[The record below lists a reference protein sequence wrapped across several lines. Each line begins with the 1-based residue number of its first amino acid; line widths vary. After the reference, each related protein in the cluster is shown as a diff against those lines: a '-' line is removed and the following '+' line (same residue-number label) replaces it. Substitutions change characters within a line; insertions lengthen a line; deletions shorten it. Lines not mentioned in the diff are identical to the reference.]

1 MSATITPR
9 MKPGALSGDPMKL
22 SESPFLSTEVLTARV
37 SDGLGPGSV
46 WTAGGSVLLSSEADA
61 WILTQGQSLAY
72 LELTSG
78 SSDLDQRAINPETR
92 WVLQDARK
100 GHVRLRYFT
109 PQKTLA
115 LPRLDI
121 LIDTR
126 AVDQM
131 RQSGHID
138 TDDVAVAA
146 AWLTEEFVCSD
157 PLDGA
162 SMVFLAIY
170 GSDRK
175 GQVQLVGRRLALDLR
190 EDDQGTLWFE
200 RLARRPRSVEQP
212 FTLLLAGVHV
222 ANAAADVKPE
232 GVGQADKLRAA
243 ATTPGGYLDLWR
255 LYGQREWDRTL
266 RRGAQ
271 IQALQYSGVL
281 PVSAEGGGWILQGDP
296 APLQAFMKRWQEETD
311 GSELAE
317 VGETPPDWSA
327 ERDLEAPA
335 SRKRAPIK
343 GTISLG
349 KDGLIL
355 DTYDR
360 EPPCPGYV
368 YLSLAGHRTQH
379 LRRIRARQ
387 SIEGGYGVPGLS
399 ALLLDIPLPRVRAS
413 TLQPLTRHVRETF
426 HQGRPT
432 DRQIEALDVA
442 LNTPD
447 VALII
452 GPPGT
457 GKTQVI
463 AALEQRLSEL
473 NEGQVIAREVLIS
486 SFQHDAV
493 ENALG
498 RTRVYGLPA
507 IKVGGRRDHAGEDP
521 LAAWMHEQE
530 AKVSEVLAEL
540 KQAHPRYQA
549 FADLQTLTRNL
560 LMLGSPPE
568 RRIADLDAL
577 NGLLD
582 EMERHGQV
590 RVGYAWRQRWTSM
603 RTKGVGLRHH
613 ATVPA
618 DRRLELR
625 RTVRA
630 LRTEPVSYMDDGS
643 ERASMLLNKVSS
655 YPGWLQPEE
664 QATLEEAELAH
675 EPDETLLR
683 ALESL
688 QMRLLDRL
696 MDERRSLAQRNRLP
710 DELRDLLSEL
720 QAQLAS
726 AVVHSEWGSIAAIE
740 RYQEAFEVQPRR
752 VRHAVETYSSVV
764 GATCQQA
771 VSRQMALLK
780 DGSEDAIA
788 GLRFGSV
795 VVDEAARANP
805 LDLFIPMA
813 LARRRVVLVGDPRQL
828 PHLLDAEIEEEIR
841 TERGDQV
848 ASATYQ
854 QSLFERLWRQFERRK
869 AIDGISRVVMLDQQF
884 RMHPRL
890 GDFVSKHFY
899 EKAGLGR
906 VHSGRPESDFTLSV
920 PDFGRAVAAW
930 VDVPASEGLEGRP
943 SSGSTT
949 RVRDAEAKRISSLL
963 KRLLQQLPEDASIG
977 VITFYAGQ
985 RDAICKALGSGQ
997 QPVTEWVDGAWRA
1010 REPFAQLP
1018 GGGERLRVGTVDAFQ
1033 GKEFDVVLLSAVRSN
1048 ARQVE
1053 ILSPGAEAAERERFE
1068 SQASSRY
1075 GHLRTPNRLNV
1086 AMSRQ
1091 RRMLI
1096 AVGDRAMFEGPI
1108 AEACVPE
1115 MRAFLT
1121 FCDEEARRG

>member
-1 MSATITPR
+1 
-9 MKPGALSGDPMKL
+9 MKL
-22 SESPFLSTEVLTARV
+22 SESPFLSTEVLGARV
-37 SDGLGPGSV
+37 SDVSPSGAV
-46 WTAGGSVLLSSEADA
+46 WETDTSVLLTLEADS
-61 WILTQGQSLAY
+61 WILTQGRSLAY

-78 SSDLDQRAINPETR
+78 SRDLDQRATNPETR

-100 GHVRLRYFT
+100 GQVRLRYFT
-109 PQKTLA
+109 PQKTLT

-131 RQSGHID
+131 RQSGHAD
-138 TDDVAVAA
+138 TDEIAVAA
-146 AWLTEEFVCSD
+146 AWLSEEFVCID

-175 GQVQLVGRRLALDLR
+175 GQVQLVGRRFALDLR
-190 EDDQGTLWFE
+190 EDQQGALWFE

-212 FTLLLAGVHV
+212 FTLLLASIHISD
-222 ANAAADVKPE
+222 AAAEVKPE
-232 GVGQADKLRAA
+232 GAGQADRLRAA

-266 RRGAQ
+266 RRGAK
-271 IQALQYSGVL
+271 IQALPYTGVL
-281 PVSAEGGGWILQGDP
+281 PVSAQGGGWVLQSDP
-296 APLQAFMKRWQEETD
+296 ALLQTFWTRWQEETD

-317 VGETPPDWSA
+317 VGDTPPDWSA
-327 ERDLEAPA
+327 ERDLEAPG

-343 GTISLG
+343 GGIFLG
-349 KDGLIL
+349 KGGLVL
-355 DTYDR
+355 DTDDR
-360 EPPCPGYV
+360 EPPSPGYV

-399 ALLLDIPLPRVRAS
+399 ALLLDMPLPRVRAS
-413 TLQPLTRHVRETF
+413 TQQPLTREVRETF

-432 DRQIEALDVA
+432 ERQIEALDVA

-463 AALEQRLSEL
+463 AALERRLSEL
-473 NEGQVIAREVLIS
+473 NEGRVVAQEVLIS

-507 IKVGGRRDHAGEDP
+507 IKVGGRRDHVGEDP
-521 LAAWMHEQE
+521 LAAWMLEQE
-530 AKVSEVLAEL
+530 ASVSVVLTNL
-540 KQAHPRYQA
+540 RQAHPQYQA
-549 FADLQTLTRNL
+549 FSELQTFTRNL

-568 RRIADLDAL
+568 RRTADLDAL
-577 NGLLD
+577 IGRL
-582 EMERHGQV
+582 EEVERHGKV
-590 RVGYAWRQRWTSM
+590 RVSYAWRQRWS
-603 RTKGVGLRHH
+603 GLRTQEIGQRIS

-618 DRRLELR
+618 ERRVELR
-625 RTVRA
+625 RMVRA
-630 LRTEPVSYMDDGS
+630 LRTEPLSFMDDGP
-643 ERASMLLNKVSS
+643 ERASSLLNKVSS
-655 YPGWLQPEE
+655 YPGWLLPDE
-664 QATLEEAELAH
+664 QTTLEEAELAY
-675 EPDETLLR
+675 EPDEIMLK

-710 DELRDLLSEL
+710 DELRDLLKEL
-720 QAQLAS
+720 QSQLAS

-740 RYQEAFEVQPRR
+740 RYHESLEIQTRR
-752 VRHAVETYSSVV
+752 VRHAVENYSSVV

-780 DGSEDAIA
+780 DGSEDAIS

-828 PHLLDAEIEEEIR
+828 PHLLDAEIEDQIR
-841 TERGDQV
+841 SERGDQV

-854 QSLFERLWRQFERRK
+854 QSLFERLWRQFDRRK
-869 AIDGISRVVMLDQQF
+869 ASDGINRVVMLDQQF

-906 VHSGRPESDFTLSV
+906 VRSGKPESEFTLSV
-920 PDFGRAVAAW
+920 PDYGGAVAAW
-930 VDVPASEGLEGRP
+930 VDVPASEGPEGRP
-943 SSGSTT
+943 LHGSTT
-949 RVRDAEAKRISSLL
+949 RVRDSEARRISSLVR
-963 KRLLQQLPEDASIG
+963 RLIEQLPVDASIG
-977 VITFYAGQ
+977 VITFYSGQ
-985 RDAICKALGSGQ
+985 RDAICKALSGGK
-997 QPVTEWVDGAWRA
+997 QPLMEWVDGAWRA
-1010 REPFAQLP
+1010 HEPFAQLP
-1018 GGGERLRVGTVDAFQ
+1018 DGRERLRVGTVDAFQ

-1048 ARQVE
+1048 TRQVE
-1053 ILSPGAEAAERERFE
+1053 VPASGADAAEQERFE
-1068 SQASSRY
+1068 SQASGRY
-1075 GHLRTPNRLNV
+1075 GHLRTSNRLNV

-1091 RRMLI
+1091 RRLII

-1115 MRAFLT
+1115 MHAFLA
-1121 FCDEEARRG
+1121 FCDEEVNRG

>member
-1 MSATITPR
+1 MN
-9 MKPGALSGDPMKL
+9 L
-22 SESPFLSTEVLTARV
+22 SESPFLSSEILAARV
-37 SDGLGPGSV
+37 GEGSASAAA
-46 WTAGGSVLLSSEADA
+46 WTAGASAVLSSEADT
-61 WILTQGQSLAY
+61 WLLSQGQNLAY

-78 SSDLDQRAINPETR
+78 SRDLDQRAINPETR

-100 GHVRLRYFT
+100 GQVRLRYFT

-121 LIDTR
+121 CIDTR

-138 TDDVAVAA
+138 TDAINVAA
-146 AWLTEEFVCSD
+146 AWLSEEFVCND

-170 GSDRK
+170 GSDRQ
-175 GQVQLVGRRLALDLR
+175 GQVQLVGRRFALDLR
-190 EDDQGTLWFE
+190 EDDKGALWFE

-212 FTLLLAGVHV
+212 FTLLLTEVRIAD
-222 ANAAADVKPE
+222 AAADLKPE
-232 GVGQADKLRAA
+232 GVGQVDKLRAA

-266 RRGAQ
+266 RRAAK
-271 IQALQYSGVL
+271 IQALPYTGVL

-296 APLQAFMKRWQEETD
+296 TLLQAFWKRWQEQTND
-311 GSELAE
+311 SELAE
-317 VGETPPDWSA
+317 VGDTPLDWSA
-327 ERDLEAPA
+327 ERDLETPGT
-335 SRKRAPIK
+335 RKRVPIK
-343 GTISLG
+343 GRISLG
-349 KDGLIL
+349 KGGLVL
-355 DTYDR
+355 DTDDR

-379 LRRIRARQ
+379 LRRIHARQ

-399 ALLLDIPLPRVRAS
+399 ALLLDIPLPRVRMS

-426 HQGRPT
+426 QQGRPT
-432 DRQIEALDVA
+432 ERQIQALDVA

-463 AALEQRLSEL
+463 AALERRLSEL
-473 NEGQVIAREVLIS
+473 NEGKVIAQEVLIS

-507 IKVGGRRDHAGEDP
+507 IKVGGRRDHTGEDP
-521 LAAWMHEQE
+521 LAAWTHEH
-530 AKVSEVLAEL
+530 EVNVNAVLTDLRE
-540 KQAHPRYQA
+540 AHPHYEA
-549 FADLQTLTRNL
+549 FSDLQTLTRNL

-568 RRIADLDAL
+568 RRATDLDAL
-577 NGLLD
+577 IRRLD
-582 EMERHGQV
+582 EVERHGKV
-590 RVGYAWRQRWTSM
+590 RVSFAWRQRWSGL
-603 RTKGVGLRHH
+603 RAHGVGLCGS
-613 ATVPA
+613 ATIPA
-618 DRRLELR
+618 ERRVELR

-630 LRTEPVSYMDDGS
+630 LRTDPVSFMDDGP
-643 ERASMLLNKVSS
+643 ECASSLLNRVSG
-655 YPGWLQPEE
+655 YLGWLMPEE
-664 QATLEEAELAH
+664 QATLEEAELTY
-675 EPDETLLR
+675 EPNEMLLQ

-688 QMRLLDRL
+688 QTRLLDRL
-696 MDERRSLAQRNRLP
+696 TDERRSLAQRNRLP
-710 DELRDLLSEL
+710 DELRDLLKEL
-720 QAQLAS
+720 QAHLGS

-740 RYQEAFEVQPRR
+740 RYQEALEVQPRR
-752 VRHAVETYSSVV
+752 VRQAVEAYSSVV

-780 DGSEDAIA
+780 NGSEDTIS

-841 TERGDQV
+841 AERGDQV

-869 AIDGISRVVMLDQQF
+869 FTDGISRVVMLDQQF

-906 VHSGRPESDFTLSV
+906 VHSGRPESDFTLTL
-920 PDFGRAVAAW
+920 PDFGQAVAAW
-930 VDVPASEGLEGRP
+930 VDVPASEGSEGRP

-949 RVRDAEAKRISSLL
+949 RVRDAEAKRISSLV
-963 KRLLQQLPEDASIG
+963 KRLLKQLPADASIG
-977 VITFYAGQ
+977 VITFYSGQ

-997 QPVTEWVDGAWRA
+997 EPAMEWVDGAWRV
-1010 REPFAQLP
+1010 REPLAQSAS
-1018 GGGERLRVGTVDAFQ
+1018 GGERLRVGTVDAFQ

-1053 ILSPGAEAAERERFE
+1053 IPLSNSEDAERERFE

-1096 AVGDRAMFEGPI
+1096 AVGDRTMFEGPI

-1115 MRAFLT
+1115 MHAFLS

>member
-1 MSATITPR
+1 
-9 MKPGALSGDPMKL
+9 MKL

-37 SDGLGPGSV
+37 GDGSAPAAA
-46 WTAGGSVLLSSEADA
+46 WTAGASALLSAEADA
-61 WILTQGQSLAY
+61 WILTQGQNLAY

-78 SSDLDQRAINPETR
+78 SKDLDQRATNPETR

-100 GHVRLRYFT
+100 GQVRVRYFT

-115 LPRLDI
+115 LPGLDI

-131 RQSGHID
+131 RQSRHID
-138 TDDVAVAA
+138 SDDIAVAA
-146 AWLTEEFVCSD
+146 AWLSEEFVCSD

-162 SMVFLAIY
+162 CMVFLAIY

-175 GQVQLVGRRLALDLR
+175 GQVQLVGRRFALDLR
-190 EDDQGTLWFE
+190 EDSHGALWFE

-212 FTLLLAGVHV
+212 FTLLLAEVRITD
-222 ANAAADVKPE
+222 AAADVKPE
-232 GVGQADKLRAA
+232 GARQADTLRAA

-266 RRGAQ
+266 CRGAQ
-271 IQALQYSGVL
+271 IQAVQYTSVV
-281 PVSAEGGGWILQGDP
+281 PVSAEGGGWILQGDT
-296 APLQAFMKRWQEETD
+296 ALLQAFWKRWQEETD

-317 VGETPPDWSA
+317 VGEAPPDWSA
-327 ERDLEAPA
+327 ERDLEAPV
-335 SRKRAPIK
+335 SRKRSPIK

-349 KDGLIL
+349 QGGLVL
-355 DTYDR
+355 DTQDR

-399 ALLLDIPLPRVRAS
+399 ALLLDIPLPRLRAS

-463 AALEQRLSEL
+463 AALERRLSEL
-473 NEGQVIAREVLIS
+473 NEGQVIAQEVLIS

-530 AKVSEVLAEL
+530 AAISGVLTEL
-540 KQAHPRYQA
+540 KQAHPHYHA
-549 FADLQTLTRNL
+549 FSDLQTLTRNL

-568 RRIADLDAL
+568 RRVADLDAL
-577 NGLLD
+577 ARRLD
-582 EMERHGQV
+582 EVERHGQI
-590 RVGYAWRQRWTSM
+590 RMTYEWRQRWSGL
-603 RTKGVGLRHH
+603 RAKGVGVGGG

-618 DRRLELR
+618 ERRLEFR

-630 LRTEPVSYMDDGS
+630 LRTDAVSFMDDGP
-643 ERASMLLNKVSS
+643 ERASSLLNKASS
-655 YPGWLQPEE
+655 YPGWLQPAEL
-664 QATLEEAELAH
+664 ATLEEAELAL
-675 EPDETLLR
+675 EADEMLLQ

-688 QMRLLDRL
+688 QIRLLDRL

-710 DELRDLLSEL
+710 DELRDLLKEL
-720 QAQLAS
+720 QAQLAR
-726 AVVHSEWGSIAAIE
+726 AVVNSDWGLVAAIE
-740 RYQEAFEVQPRR
+740 LYQEALEVQPRR
-752 VRHAVETYSSVV
+752 VRQAVETYSSVV

-780 DGSEDAIA
+780 DGSEDAIS

-841 TERGDQV
+841 TERGNQV

-869 AIDGISRVVMLDQQF
+869 AIDGINRVVMLDQQF

-906 VHSGRPESDFTLSV
+906 VHSGRPASDFTLTL
-920 PDFGRAVAAW
+920 PDFKDAVAAW
-930 VDVPASEGLEGRP
+930 VDVPAPEGSEGRP
-943 SSGSTT
+943 SAGSRT
-949 RVRDAEAKRISSLL
+949 RVRDAEAKRIASLV
-963 KRLLQQLPEDASIG
+963 KRLLQQLPADASIG
-977 VITFYAGQ
+977 VITFYSGQ
-985 RDAICKALGSGQ
+985 RDAICNALSSGQ
-997 QPVTEWVDGAWRA
+997 HPVMEWVDGAWRPC
-1010 REPFAQLP
+1010 ESFAQLP
-1018 GGGERLRVGTVDAFQ
+1018 NGGERFRVGTVDAFQ
-1033 GKEFDVVLLSAVRSN
+1033 GKEFDVVLLSTVRSN
-1048 ARQVE
+1048 ASQVE
-1053 ILSPGAEAAERERFE
+1053 IPSPEAEASERDRFE
-1068 SQASSRY
+1068 LQASSRY

-1115 MRAFLT
+1115 MRAFLA

>member
-1 MSATITPR
+1 MN
-9 MKPGALSGDPMKL
+9 L
-22 SESPFLSTEVLTARV
+22 SESPFLSSDVLTARV
-37 SDGLGPGSV
+37 GNGSAPAAA
-46 WTAGGSVLLSSEADA
+46 WTAGASALLTVEGDVRV
-61 WILTQGQSLAY
+61 LTQGQNLAY

-78 SSDLDQRAINPETR
+78 SKDLDLRAGNPETR

-100 GHVRLRYFT
+100 DQVRVRYFT
-109 PQKTLA
+109 PQKTLT
-115 LPRLDI
+115 LPGLDI

-126 AVDQM
+126 TVDQM

-138 TDDVAVAA
+138 SDEIAMAA
-146 AWLTEEFVCSD
+146 AWLSEEFVCSD
-157 PLDGA
+157 PLDGTC
-162 SMVFLAIY
+162 MVFLAIY

-175 GQVQLVGRRLALDLR
+175 GQVQLVGRRFALDLR
-190 EDDQGTLWFE
+190 EDSQGALWFE

-212 FTLLLAGVHV
+212 FTLLLAEIRITD
-222 ANAAADVKPE
+222 AATDVKPD
-232 GVGQADKLRAA
+232 GARQADTLRAA

-271 IQALQYSGVL
+271 IQAVQYTDVV
-281 PVSAEGGGWILQGDP
+281 PVSAEGGGWILRGDP
-296 APLQAFMKRWQEETD
+296 ALLQAFWTRWQEETD
-311 GSELAE
+311 SSELAE
-317 VGETPPDWSA
+317 VGETPPDWNA
-327 ERDLEAPA
+327 ERDLETPV
-335 SRKRAPIK
+335 SRKKSPIK

-349 KDGLIL
+349 HGELVL
-355 DTYDR
+355 DTQDR

-413 TLQPLTRHVRETF
+413 TLQPLTRDVRETF

-432 DRQIEALDVA
+432 DRQVEALNVA

-463 AALEQRLSEL
+463 AALERRLSEL
-473 NEGQVIAREVLIS
+473 NEGQIIAQEVLIS

-521 LAAWMHEQE
+521 LTAWMYEQE
-530 AKVSEVLAEL
+530 AAVNGVLTEL
-540 KQAHPRYQA
+540 KQAHPHYHA
-549 FADLQTLTRNL
+549 FSDLQTLTRNL

-568 RRIADLDAL
+568 RRTADLEEL
-577 NGLLD
+577 TGRLD
-582 EMERHGQV
+582 EVERHGQI
-590 RVGYAWRQRWTSM
+590 RMTYEWRQRWKSL
-603 RTKGVGLRHH
+603 RAKGVYVGGG
-613 ATVPA
+613 ATIPA
-618 DRRLELR
+618 ERRPELR
-625 RTVRA
+625 QTIRA
-630 LRTEPVSYMDDGS
+630 LRTDSVSFMDDGP
-643 ERASMLLNKVSS
+643 ERASSLLNKASS
-655 YPGWLQPEE
+655 YPGWLQTEDLT
-664 QATLEEAELAH
+664 TLEEAELAF
-675 EPDETLLR
+675 EADEMLLK
-683 ALESL
+683 ALASL
-688 QMRLLDRL
+688 QIGLLDRL
-696 MDERRSLAQRNRLP
+696 MDERRSLAQRNRLT
-710 DELRDLLSEL
+710 DELRDLLNEL

-726 AVVHSEWGSIAAIE
+726 AVVNSDWGMVAAVE
-740 RYQEAFEVQPRR
+740 RYQEALEIHPRR
-752 VRHAVETYSSVV
+752 VRQAVETYSSVV

-780 DGSEDAIA
+780 DGSEDAIS

-841 TERGDQV
+841 TERGDQM
-848 ASATYQ
+848 ASITYQ

-869 AIDGISRVVMLDQQF
+869 AIDGINRVVMLDQQF

-906 VHSGRPESDFTLSV
+906 VQSGRPESDFTLSL
-920 PDFGRAVAAW
+920 PDFGNAVAAW
-930 VDVPASEGLEGRP
+930 VDVPAHEGSEGRP
-943 SSGSTT
+943 SAGSTT
-949 RVRDAEAKRISSLL
+949 RVRDAEAKRISSLV
-963 KRLLQQLPEDASIG
+963 KRLFQQLPPEASIG
-977 VITFYAGQ
+977 VITFYSGQ
-985 RDAICKALGSGQ
+985 RDAICKALSSGQ
-997 QPVTEWVDGAWRA
+997 QPLIEWVDGAWR
-1010 REPFAQLP
+1010 PSVSFAQMP
-1018 GGGERLRVGTVDAFQ
+1018 NGGERLRVGTVDAFQ
-1033 GKEFDVVLLSAVRSN
+1033 GKEFDVVLLSTVRSN
-1048 ARQVE
+1048 TRHVE
-1053 ILSPGAEAAERERFE
+1053 TPSPDAEAAERDRFE
-1068 SQASSRY
+1068 LQASSRY

-1096 AVGDRAMFEGPI
+1096 AVGDRAMFEGPV

-1115 MRAFLT
+1115 MHAFLA
-1121 FCDEEARRG
+1121 FCNEEMNRG

>member
-1 MSATITPR
+1 
-9 MKPGALSGDPMKL
+9 MKL
-22 SESPFLSTEVLTARV
+22 SESPLLSTEVLAARIKD
-37 SDGLGPGSV
+37 SSAPGAV
-46 WTAGGSVLLSSEADA
+46 WTQGGSALLSWEADA
-61 WILTQGQSLAY
+61 WVLTQGQSLAY

-78 SSDLDQRAINPETR
+78 SRDLDQRATNPEIR

-100 GHVRLRYFT
+100 GLVRLRYLT
-109 PQKTLA
+109 PQKTLV
-115 LPRLDI
+115 LPSLDI
-121 LIDTR
+121 FIDTR

-131 RQSGHID
+131 RQSGHIG
-138 TDDVAVAA
+138 TDDIAMAA
-146 AWLTEEFVCSD
+146 AWLSEEFVCRD

-162 SMVFLAIY
+162 TMVFLAIY

-175 GQVQLVGRRLALDLR
+175 GQVQLVGRRMALDLR
-190 EDDQGTLWFE
+190 EDDQGALWFE

-212 FTLLLAGVHV
+212 FTLLLGDIRFTD
-222 ANAAADVKPE
+222 AAADMKPE

-255 LYGQREWDRTL
+255 LYGQREWERTL

-271 IQALQYSGVL
+271 IQAVQYTRVV
-281 PVSAEGGGWILQGDP
+281 PVSAQGGGWILQGDP
-296 APLQAFMKRWQEETD
+296 ALLETFMRRWQEETD

-327 ERDLEAPA
+327 ERDLEAPVT
-335 SRKRAPIK
+335 RKRAAIK

-349 KDGLIL
+349 KDGLVL
-355 DTYDR
+355 DTDDR

-413 TLQPLTRHVRETF
+413 TQQPLTREVRETF

-432 DRQIEALDVA
+432 ERQIEALDVA

-463 AALEQRLSEL
+463 AALERRLSQL
-473 NEGQVIAREVLIS
+473 NEGRVIAQEVLIS

-507 IKVGGRRDHAGEDP
+507 IKVGGRRDHAGADP
-521 LAAWMHEQE
+521 LDAWIHEQE
-530 AKVSEVLAEL
+530 ANVSAVLYEL

-549 FADLQTLTRNL
+549 FSDLQSLTRNL

-568 RRIADLDAL
+568 RRTMDLDAL
-577 NGLLD
+577 IERVD
-582 EMERHGQV
+582 EVERHGHI
-590 RVGYAWRQRWTSM
+590 RVGYAWRQQWSS
-603 RTKGVGLRHH
+603 LR
-613 ATVPA
+613 ARGGDLRGSSAVPA
-618 DRRLELR
+618 ERRQELR
-625 RTVRA
+625 RIVRA
-630 LRTEPVSYMDDGS
+630 LRTEPVSFLDDGP
-643 ERASMLLNKVSS
+643 ERASSLLNKVSG

-664 QATLEEAELAH
+664 QATLEEAELAY
-675 EPDETLLR
+675 EPDEPLLQG
-683 ALESL
+683 LEQL
-688 QMRLLDRL
+688 QMRLLDCL
-696 MDERRSLAQRNRLP
+696 IDERRSLAQRNRLP
-710 DELRDLLSEL
+710 DELRDLLREL
-720 QAQLAS
+720 QTLLAD
-726 AVVHSEWGSIAAIE
+726 AVVHSEWGSIAAVE
-740 RYQEAFEVQPRR
+740 RYQDAFEVQERR
-752 VRHAVETYSSVV
+752 VRQAVETYSSVV

-828 PHLLDAEIEEEIR
+828 PHLLDAEIEDEIR
-841 TERGDQV
+841 SERGDQV

-869 AIDGISRVVMLDQQF
+869 TIDGINRVVMLDQQF

-906 VHSGRPESDFTLSV
+906 VHSGRSESDFTLTI
-920 PDFGRAVAAW
+920 PDFGSAVAAW
-930 VDVPASEGLEGRP
+930 VDVPASEGSEGRP

-949 RVRDAEAKRISSLL
+949 RVRDSEARRIASMV
-963 KRLLQQLPEDASIG
+963 KRLIEQLPADASIG
-977 VITFYAGQ
+977 VITFYSGQ
-985 RDAICKALGSGQ
+985 RDAICKALSSGK
-997 QPVTEWVDGAWRA
+997 QPVMEWVDGAWRA

-1048 ARQVE
+1048 TRQVD
-1053 ILSPGAEAAERERFE
+1053 IPAPGAEAAERERFE
-1068 SQASSRY
+1068 SQASARY
-1075 GHLRTPNRLNV
+1075 GHLRTSNRLNV

-1091 RRMLI
+1091 RRILI
-1096 AVGDRAMFEGPI
+1096 AVGDRAMFEGPV

-1115 MRAFLT
+1115 MHAFLA
-1121 FCDEEARRG
+1121 FCDEEVHRG

>member
-1 MSATITPR
+1 
-9 MKPGALSGDPMKL
+9 MKL
-22 SESPFLSTEVLTARV
+22 SESPFLSTEVLAARI
-37 SDGLGPGSV
+37 SDGSAHGAV
-46 WTAGGSVLLSSEADA
+46 WTAGGPVLLSSEADA
-61 WILTQGQSLAY
+61 WVLTQGQSLAY

-78 SSDLDQRAINPETR
+78 SRDLDQRATNPETR

-100 GHVRLRYFT
+100 GQVKLRYFT
-109 PQKTLA
+109 PQKTLS
-115 LPRLDI
+115 LPQLDI

-131 RQSGHID
+131 RQSRHID
-138 TDDVAVAA
+138 TADIAMAA
-146 AWLTEEFVCSD
+146 AWLREEFVCSD
-157 PLDGA
+157 PQGGA

-170 GSDRK
+170 GTDRK
-175 GQVQLVGRRLALDLR
+175 GQVQLVGRQFALDLR
-190 EDDQGTLWFE
+190 EDDQGALWFE
-200 RLARRPRSVEQP
+200 RLARRPKSVEQP
-212 FTLLLAGVHV
+212 FTLLLGDIRITDVAAGV
-222 ANAAADVKPE
+222 KPD
-232 GVGQADKLRAA
+232 GVGQVDKLRAA

-255 LYGQREWDRTL
+255 LYGQREWERTL

-271 IQALQYSGVL
+271 IQAVPYTGVV

-296 APLQAFMKRWQEETD
+296 NLLQSFMKRWLEEAD

-317 VGETPPDWSA
+317 VGETPPDWNA
-327 ERDLEAPA
+327 ERDLEAPVT
-335 SRKRAPIK
+335 RTRAAIK
-343 GTISLG
+343 GAITLG
-349 KDGLIL
+349 KGGLVL
-355 DTYDR
+355 DTDDR

-413 TLQPLTRHVRETF
+413 NQQPLTREVRETF

-432 DRQIEALDVA
+432 ARQVEALDVA

-463 AALEQRLSEL
+463 AALERRLSEL
-473 NEGQVIAREVLIS
+473 NEGQVIAQEVLIS

-507 IKVGGRRDHAGEDP
+507 IKVGGRRDHSGTNP
-521 LAAWMHEQE
+521 LDAWMREQE
-530 AKVSEVLAEL
+530 ANVSAVLSEL
-540 KQAHPRYQA
+540 KDAHPQYKA
-549 FADLQTLTRNL
+549 FSDLQSLTRNL

-568 RRIADLDAL
+568 RRAADLDAL
-577 NGLLD
+577 IERLD
-582 EMERHGQV
+582 EVERHGQV
-590 RVGYAWRQRWTSM
+590 RVGYAWRQRWAGL
-603 RTKGVGLRHH
+603 RTKVVGLR
-613 ATVPA
+613 ASSTVPA
-618 DRRLELR
+618 ERRLELR

-630 LRTEPVSYMDDGS
+630 LRTESVSFLDDGS
-643 ERASMLLNKVSS
+643 ERASSLLNKVSGYS
-655 YPGWLQPEE
+655 GWLQPDE
-664 QATLEEAELAH
+664 QATLEEAELAY
-675 EPDETLLR
+675 EPDETLLQG
-683 ALESL
+683 LEQL

-696 MDERRSLAQRNRLP
+696 LDERRSLAQRNRLP
-710 DELRDLLSEL
+710 DELRDLLKEL
-720 QAQLAS
+720 QTQLAS

-740 RYQEAFEVQPRR
+740 RYQEALEVQDRR

-780 DGSEDAIA
+780 DGSEDAIS

-828 PHLLDAEIEEEIR
+828 PHLLDAEIEDEIR
-841 TERGDQV
+841 SERGDQV
-848 ASATYQ
+848 ASVTYQ

-869 AIDGISRVVMLDQQF
+869 AIDGINRVVMLDQQF

-906 VHSGRPESDFTLSV
+906 VHSGKSESDFTLSI
-920 PDFGRAVAAW
+920 PDFGGAVAVW
-930 VDVPASEGLEGRP
+930 VDVPASEGPEGRP
-943 SSGSTT
+943 SHGSTT
-949 RVRDAEAKRISSLL
+949 RVRDAEARQISSLV
-963 KRLLQQLPEDASIG
+963 KRLVEQLPADASIG
-977 VITFYAGQ
+977 VITFYSGQ
-985 RDAICKALGSGQ
+985 RDAICKALSSGK
-997 QPVTEWVDGAWRA
+997 QPLMEWVDGAWRA

-1018 GGGERLRVGTVDAFQ
+1018 DGRERLRVGTVDAFQ

-1048 ARQVE
+1048 TRQVE
-1053 ILSPGAEAAERERFE
+1053 VPDPGAEAAEQERFE
-1068 SQASSRY
+1068 SQASGRY
-1075 GHLRTPNRLNV
+1075 GHLRTSNRLNV

-1091 RRMLI
+1091 RRILI

-1108 AEACVPE
+1108 AQACVPE
-1115 MRAFLT
+1115 MHAFLA
-1121 FCDEEARRG
+1121 FCDEEVHRG

>member
-1 MSATITPR
+1 MN
-9 MKPGALSGDPMKL
+9 L
-22 SESPFLSTEVLTARV
+22 SESPFLSSEVLAARV
-37 SDGLGPGSV
+37 GEKSASAAA
-46 WTAGGSVLLSSEADA
+46 WTAGASALLSSEADT
-61 WILTQGQSLAY
+61 WILSQGQNLAY

-78 SSDLDQRAINPETR
+78 SRDLDQRATNPETR

-100 GHVRLRYFT
+100 GQVRLRYFT

-121 LIDTR
+121 HIDTR

-131 RQSGHID
+131 RQSGHVD
-138 TDDVAVAA
+138 TDATNIAA
-146 AWLTEEFVCSD
+146 AWLSEEFVCND
-157 PLDGA
+157 PLDST

-170 GSDRK
+170 GSDRQ
-175 GQVQLVGRRLALDLR
+175 GQVQLVGRRFALDLR
-190 EDDQGTLWFE
+190 EDDKGALWFE

-212 FTLLLAGVHV
+212 FTLLLTEVRI
-222 ANAAADVKPE
+222 ADASADLKPE
-232 GVGQADKLRAA
+232 GIGQADKLRAA

-266 RRGAQ
+266 RRAAK
-271 IQALQYSGVL
+271 IQALPYTGVL

-296 APLQAFMKRWQEETD
+296 ILVQAFWKRWQEETD

-327 ERDLEAPA
+327 ERDLEAPVTK
-335 SRKRAPIK
+335 KRSPIK
-343 GTISLG
+343 GSLAMG
-349 KDGLIL
+349 KGGLAL
-355 DTYDR
+355 QTDDR
-360 EPPCPGYV
+360 EPPSPGYV

-399 ALLLDIPLPRVRAS
+399 ALLLDIPLPRARAS
-413 TLQPLTRHVRETF
+413 KLQPLTRHVRETF

-432 DRQIEALDVA
+432 ERQIEALDVA

-463 AALEQRLSEL
+463 AALERRLSEL
-473 NEGQVIAREVLIS
+473 NEGQVIAQEVLIS

-507 IKVGGRRDHAGEDP
+507 IKVGGRRDNTGEDP

-530 AKVSEVLAEL
+530 SKVSEVLTGL
-540 KQAHPRYQA
+540 RQSHPEYQA
-549 FADLQTLTRNL
+549 FSDLQTLTRNL

-568 RRIADLDAL
+568 RRTADLDAVAKR
-577 NGLLD
+577 LD
-582 EMERHGQV
+582 EVERHGQV
-590 RVGYAWRQRWTSM
+590 RVGYAWRQRWSSL
-603 RTKGVGLRHH
+603 RTQGVGLKVS

-618 DRRLELR
+618 ERRLELR

-630 LRTEPVSYMDDGS
+630 LRTEVVSFMDDGS
-643 ERASMLLNKVSS
+643 EQASSLLNKVSG

-664 QATLEEAELAH
+664 QTTLEDAELTH
-675 EPDETLLR
+675 EPDAMLLQ
-683 ALESL
+683 ALASL

-696 MDERRSLAQRNRLP
+696 VDERRSLAQRNRLP
-710 DELRDLLSEL
+710 DELRDLLKEL
-720 QAQLAS
+720 QSQLAS
-726 AVVHSEWGSIAAIE
+726 AVTHSAWGSIAAVE
-740 RYQEAFEVQPRR
+740 RYQEALEVQPRR

-841 TERGDQV
+841 AERGDQV

-869 AIDGISRVVMLDQQF
+869 FTDGINRVVMLDQQF

-906 VHSGRPESDFTLSV
+906 VHSGRPESDFTLTL
-920 PDFGRAVAAW
+920 PDFGQAVAAW
-930 VDVPASEGLEGRP
+930 VDVPASEGSEGRP
-943 SSGSTT
+943 SPGSTT
-949 RVRDAEAKRISSLL
+949 RVRDAEAKRISSLV
-963 KRLLQQLPEDASIG
+963 KRLLQQLPADASVG
-977 VITFYAGQ
+977 VITFYSGQ

-997 QPVTEWVDGAWRA
+997 QPVMEWVDGAWRV
-1010 REPFAQLP
+1010 REPLAQLP
-1018 GGGERLRVGTVDAFQ
+1018 SGGERLRVGTVDAFQ
-1033 GKEFDVVLLSAVRSN
+1033 GKEFDIVLLSAVRSN
-1048 ARQVE
+1048 TRQVE
-1053 ILSPGAEAAERERFE
+1053 IPTPEPEAAERERFE
-1068 SQASSRY
+1068 SQASGRY

-1091 RRMLI
+1091 RRILI

-1115 MRAFLT
+1115 MHAFLA

>member
-1 MSATITPR
+1 
-9 MKPGALSGDPMKL
+9 MKL

-37 SDGLGPGSV
+37 GDGSAPAAA
-46 WTAGGSVLLSSEADA
+46 WTTGASALLSSEADA
-61 WILTQGQSLAY
+61 WILTQGQNLAY

-78 SSDLDQRAINPETR
+78 SKDLDQRATNPETR

-100 GHVRLRYFT
+100 GQVRVRYFT

-115 LPRLDI
+115 LPGLDI

-138 TDDVAVAA
+138 SDDIAVAA
-146 AWLTEEFVCSD
+146 AWLSEEFVCRDS
-157 PLDGA
+157 LDGTC
-162 SMVFLAIY
+162 MMFLAIY
-170 GSDRK
+170 GPDRK
-175 GQVQLVGRRLALDLR
+175 GQVQLVGKRYALDLR
-190 EDDQGTLWFE
+190 EDLHGALWFE
-200 RLARRPRSVEQP
+200 RLARRPRAVEQP
-212 FTLLLAGVHV
+212 FTLLLAEVRITD
-222 ANAAADVKPE
+222 AAADVKPE
-232 GVGQADKLRAA
+232 GARQADTLRAA

-271 IQALQYSGVL
+271 IQAVQYTSVV
-281 PVSAEGGGWILQGDP
+281 PVSAEGGGWILQGD
-296 APLQAFMKRWQEETD
+296 AALLQAFWRRWQEETD

-317 VGETPPDWSA
+317 VGEAPPDWSA
-327 ERDLEAPA
+327 ERDLEAPV
-335 SRKRAPIK
+335 SRKRSPIK
-343 GTISLG
+343 GTVSLG
-349 KDGLIL
+349 QSGLVL
-355 DTYDR
+355 DTQDR

-426 HQGRPT
+426 HQGCPT
-432 DRQIEALDVA
+432 DRQIQALDVA

-463 AALEQRLSEL
+463 AALERRLSEL
-473 NEGQVIAREVLIS
+473 NEGQVIAQEVLIS

-507 IKVGGRRDHAGEDP
+507 IKVGGRQDQAGEDP

-530 AKVSEVLAEL
+530 ASISGVLTEL
-540 KQAHPRYQA
+540 RQAHPHYHA
-549 FADLQTLTRNL
+549 FSDLQTLTRNL

-568 RRIADLDAL
+568 RRAADLDAL
-577 NGLLD
+577 AGRLD
-582 EMERHGQV
+582 EVERHGQI
-590 RVGYAWRQRWTSM
+590 RMTYEWRQRWSSL
-603 RTKGVGLRHH
+603 RARGVGVGGG

-618 DRRLELR
+618 KRRLELR

-630 LRTEPVSYMDDGS
+630 LRTDAMSFMDDGP
-643 ERASMLLNKVSS
+643 ERASSLLNRASN

-664 QATLEEAELAH
+664 LATLEEAELVLEAN
-675 EPDETLLR
+675 EMLLL

-710 DELRDLLSEL
+710 EELRDLLKEL
-720 QAQLAS
+720 QAQLAT
-726 AVVHSEWGSIAAIE
+726 AVVNSDWGSVAAIE
-740 RYQEAFEVQPRR
+740 RYQEALEVQPRR
-752 VRHAVETYSSVV
+752 VRQAVETYSSVV

-780 DGSEDAIA
+780 DGSEDAIS

-869 AIDGISRVVMLDQQF
+869 AIDGINRVVMLDQQF

-906 VHSGRPESDFTLSV
+906 VHSGRPASDFTLTL
-920 PDFGRAVAAW
+920 PDFGGAVAAW

-943 SSGSTT
+943 SAGSRT
-949 RVRDAEAKRISSLL
+949 RVRDAESKRIASLV
-963 KRLLQQLPEDASIG
+963 KRLLQQLPADASIG
-977 VITFYAGQ
+977 VITFYSGQ
-985 RDAICKALGSGQ
+985 RDAICKALSSGQ
-997 QPVTEWVDGAWRA
+997 QPVMEWIDGTWRPC
-1010 REPFAQLP
+1010 EPFAQLP
-1018 GGGERLRVGTVDAFQ
+1018 NGGERFRVGTVDAFQ
-1033 GKEFDVVLLSAVRSN
+1033 GKEFDVVLLSTVRSN

-1053 ILSPGAEAAERERFE
+1053 IPSPEAETAERDRFE
-1068 SQASSRY
+1068 LQASSRY
-1075 GHLRTPNRLNV
+1075 GHLRTSNRLNV

-1096 AVGDRAMFEGPI
+1096 AVGERAMFEGPI

-1115 MRAFLT
+1115 MNAFLA

>member
-1 MSATITPR
+1 
-9 MKPGALSGDPMKL
+9 MKL
-22 SESPFLSTEVLTARV
+22 SESPFLSTEVLAARI
-37 SDGLGPGSV
+37 SDGSTPVSAWMV
-46 WTAGGSVLLSSEADA
+46 GGTVLLSSVDDA
-61 WILTQGQSLAY
+61 WVLIQGQSLAY

-78 SSDLDQRAINPETR
+78 SRDMDQRATNPETR

-100 GHVRLRYFT
+100 GQVRLRYFT

-115 LPRLDI
+115 LPQLDI

-131 RQSGHID
+131 RQSGHVD
-138 TDDVAVAA
+138 KDDIAVAA
-146 AWLTEEFVCSD
+146 AWLREEFVCSD

-175 GQVQLVGRRLALDLR
+175 GQVQLIGRRFALDLR
-190 EDDQGTLWFE
+190 EDEQRALWYD

-212 FTLLLAGVHV
+212 FTLLLAEVRITD
-222 ANAAADVKPE
+222 AAADVKPE

-271 IQALQYSGVL
+271 IQAVPYTGVV

-296 APLQAFMKRWQEETD
+296 ALLQAFWKRWQDETD
-311 GSELAE
+311 GSDMAE
-317 VGETPPDWSA
+317 VGEAPPDWSA
-327 ERDLEAPA
+327 ERELEAPVT
-335 SRKRAPIK
+335 RKRAPIK

-349 KDGLIL
+349 QGGLVL
-355 DTYDR
+355 DSDDR
-360 EPPCPGYV
+360 APPCPGYV

-379 LRRIRARQ
+379 LRRTRARQ

-413 TLQPLTRHVRETF
+413 KLQPLTRHVRETF

-432 DRQIEALDVA
+432 ERQIEALDVA

-463 AALEQRLSEL
+463 AALERRLSEL
-473 NEGQVIAREVLIS
+473 NEGQVIAQEVLIS

-498 RTRVYGLPA
+498 RTRVHGLPA

-521 LAAWMHEQE
+521 LTTWMHEQE
-530 AKVSEVLAEL
+530 ASVSAALTDL
-540 KQAHPRYQA
+540 RQAHPQYQA
-549 FADLQTLTRNL
+549 FSDLQTLTRNM

-568 RRIADLDAL
+568 RRTADLDAL
-577 NGLLD
+577 IGLLD
-582 EMERHGQV
+582 EVERHGKV
-590 RVGYAWRQRWTSM
+590 RVGYAWRQRWNSL
-603 RTKGVGLRHH
+603 RTQGVGLRTR

-618 DRRLELR
+618 ERRLELR
-625 RTVRA
+625 RIVRA
-630 LRTEPVSYMDDGS
+630 LRTEPVSFMDDGP
-643 ERASMLLNKVSS
+643 ERASGLLIKVSS
-655 YPGWLQPEE
+655 YPGWLPPEE
-664 QATLEEAELAH
+664 LATLEEAELAC
-675 EPDETLLR
+675 EPNEML
-683 ALESL
+683 LESLKNL

-710 DELRDLLSEL
+710 DELRDLLKEL
-720 QAQLAS
+720 QARLAS
-726 AVVHSEWGSIAAIE
+726 AVIHSEWGAIAAIE
-740 RYQEAFEVQPRR
+740 RYQEALEVQPRR
-752 VRHAVETYSSVV
+752 VRSAVETYSSVV

-771 VSRQMALLK
+771 VSKQMALLK
-780 DGSEDAIA
+780 DGSEDAIS

-813 LARRRVVLVGDPRQL
+813 LARRRIILVGDPRQL
-828 PHLLDAEIEEEIR
+828 PHLLDVEIEEEIR

-869 AIDGISRVVMLDQQF
+869 AIDGINRVVMLDQQF

-899 EKAGLGR
+899 EKVGLGR
-906 VHSGRPESDFTLSV
+906 VHSGRPESDFTLNV

-930 VDVPASEGLEGRP
+930 VNVPASEGPEGRP
-943 SSGSTT
+943 TSGGTT
-949 RVRDAEAKRISSLL
+949 RTRDAEAKRISSLV
-963 KRLLQQLPEDASIG
+963 KRLLQQLPQDVSIG

-985 RDAICKALGSGQ
+985 RDAICKALGGGQ
-997 QPVTEWVDGAWRA
+997 QPVMEWLDGAWRA

-1048 ARQVE
+1048 TRLVE
-1053 ILSPGAEAAERERFE
+1053 VPSPGADAAEHDRFE

-1091 RRMLI
+1091 RRILI

-1115 MRAFLT
+1115 MHAFLT
-1121 FCDEEARRG
+1121 FCDAEARRG

>member
-1 MSATITPR
+1 
-9 MKPGALSGDPMKL
+9 MKL
-22 SESPFLSTEVLTARV
+22 SESPFLSSEVLTARV
-37 SDGLGPGSV
+37 SGGLTPGDA
-46 WTAGGSVLLSSEADA
+46 WTTGGSVLLSSEANA

-78 SSDLDQRAINPETR
+78 SRDLDQRAINPETR
-92 WVLQDARK
+92 WVLQDTRK
-100 GHVRLRYFT
+100 GQVRLRYFT

-131 RQSGHID
+131 RQSRHID
-138 TDDVAVAA
+138 SDDIAVAA
-146 AWLTEEFVCSD
+146 AWLNEEFVCSD

-170 GSDRK
+170 GADRK

-190 EDDQGTLWFE
+190 EDEQGALWFE
-200 RLARRPRSVEQP
+200 RLARRPKSVEQP
-212 FTLLLAGVHV
+212 FTLLLAEVRITD
-222 ANAAADVKPE
+222 AAADLKPE

-271 IQALQYSGVL
+271 IQALQYTGVL

-296 APLQAFMKRWQEETD
+296 ALLQAFWKRWQEETD

-327 ERDLEAPA
+327 ERDLEAPVT
-335 SRKRAPIK
+335 RKRMPTK

-349 KDGLIL
+349 RGGLVL
-355 DTYDR
+355 DTDDR

-399 ALLLDIPLPRVRAS
+399 ALLLDIPLPRARAS
-413 TLQPLTRHVRETF
+413 KLQPLTRHVRETF
-426 HQGRPT
+426 HRGRPT
-432 DRQIEALDVA
+432 ERQIEALDVA

-473 NEGQVIAREVLIS
+473 NEGQVIAQEVLIS

-507 IKVGGRRDHAGEDP
+507 IKVGGRRDNSGEDP
-521 LAAWMHEQE
+521 LATWMHEQE
-530 AKVSEVLAEL
+530 AHVSAVLDDL
-540 KQAHPRYQA
+540 RRAHPHYQT
-549 FADLQTLTRNL
+549 FSNLQTLTRNL

-568 RRIADLDAL
+568 RRNTDLDAL
-577 NGLLD
+577 IGLLD
-582 EMERHGQV
+582 EMERHGKV
-590 RVGYAWRQRWTSM
+590 RVSYAWRQRWASLRTQGLGVRTS
-603 RTKGVGLRHH
+603 
-613 ATVPA
+613 AAVPPE
-618 DRRLELR
+618 RRLELR
-625 RTVRA
+625 RIVRA
-630 LRTEPVSYMDDGS
+630 LRTDSVSFMDDGP
-643 ERASMLLNKVSS
+643 ERASSLLNKVSS
-655 YPGWLQPEE
+655 YPGWLLPDE
-664 QATLEEAELAH
+664 QATLDEAELAH
-675 EPDETLLR
+675 EPDEMLLQ
-683 ALESL
+683 ALEGL
-688 QMRLLDRL
+688 QLRLLDRL
-696 MDERRSLAQRNRLP
+696 TDERRSLAQRNRLP
-710 DELRDLLSEL
+710 DEFRDLLKEL
-720 QAQLAS
+720 QVQLAS

-740 RYQEAFEVQPRR
+740 RYQDALEVQPRR
-752 VRHAVETYSSVV
+752 VRNAVETYSSVV

-841 TERGDQV
+841 SERGDQV

-869 AIDGISRVVMLDQQF
+869 AIDGINRVVMLDQQF

-890 GDFVSKHFY
+890 GDFVSEHFY

-906 VHSGRPESDFTLSV
+906 VHSGRPESDFTLAL

-930 VDVPASEGLEGRP
+930 VDVPASEGAEGRP

-949 RVRDAEAKRISSLL
+949 RVRDAEAKQISSLV
-963 KRLLQQLPEDASIG
+963 KRLLQQLPSDTSIG
-977 VITFYAGQ
+977 VITFYSGQ
-985 RDAICKALGSGQ
+985 RDAICKALGGGQ
-997 QPVTEWVDGAWRA
+997 QPVMEWGDGAWRA

-1018 GGGERLRVGTVDAFQ
+1018 GGGERLRIGTVDAFQ
-1033 GKEFDVVLLSAVRSN
+1033 GKEFDVVLLSVVRSN
-1048 ARQVE
+1048 ARQVD
-1053 ILSPGAEAAERERFE
+1053 LCSHNVDAAERDRFE
-1068 SQASSRY
+1068 SQASGRY

-1091 RRMLI
+1091 RRILI

-1115 MRAFLT
+1115 MHAFLK
-1121 FCDEEARRG
+1121 FCDEEVGRG

>member
-1 MSATITPR
+1 MN
-9 MKPGALSGDPMKL
+9 L
-22 SESPFLSTEVLTARV
+22 SESPFLSSEVLTARV
-37 SDGLGPGSV
+37 SDGFAPGAV
-46 WTAGGSVLLSSEADA
+46 WTPGGSVLLSSEADA

-78 SSDLDQRAINPETR
+78 SRDLDQRAGNPETR
-92 WVLQDARK
+92 WVLHDARK
-100 GHVRLRYFT
+100 GQVKLRYFT

-115 LPRLDI
+115 LARLDI

-131 RQSGHID
+131 RQSGHVD
-138 TDDVAVAA
+138 TDELAVAA
-146 AWLTEEFVCSD
+146 AWLREEFVCSD

-170 GSDRK
+170 GADRK
-175 GQVQLVGRRLALDLR
+175 GLVQLIGRRFALDLR
-190 EDDQGTLWFE
+190 EDQQGALWFE

-212 FTLLLAGVHV
+212 FTLLLGEVHI
-222 ANAAADVKPE
+222 ADAASDVKPD

-266 RRGAQ
+266 RRGAK
-271 IQALQYSGVL
+271 IQALPYTGVL
-281 PVSAEGGGWILQGDP
+281 PVSAEGGGWLLQGDSTL
-296 APLQAFMKRWQEETD
+296 LQAFMKRWHEETD
-311 GSELAE
+311 GTELAE
-317 VGETPPDWSA
+317 VGESPPDWSA
-327 ERDLEAPA
+327 ERDLEAPVT
-335 SRKRAPIK
+335 RKRAPIK
-343 GTISLG
+343 GTISMG
-349 KDGLIL
+349 KNGLVL
-355 DTYDR
+355 DTDDR
-360 EPPCPGYV
+360 QPPCPGYV

-379 LRRIRARQ
+379 LRRVRARQ
-387 SIEGGYGVPGLS
+387 SIEGGFGVPGLS
-399 ALLLDIPLPRVRAS
+399 ALLLDVPIPRARAS
-413 TLQPLTRHVRETF
+413 KLQPLTRHVRETF

-463 AALEQRLSEL
+463 AALERRLSEL
-473 NEGQVIAREVLIS
+473 NEGQVIAQEVLIS

-507 IKVGGRRDHAGEDP
+507 IKVGGRRDHTGEDP

-530 AKVSEVLAEL
+530 SNVSELL
-540 KQAHPRYQA
+540 TGLRQSHPQYQA
-549 FADLQTLTRNL
+549 LSDLQTLTRNL

-568 RRIADLDAL
+568 RRTADLDAL
-577 NGLLD
+577 AERLG
-582 EMERHGQV
+582 EVERHGQI
-590 RVGYAWRQRWTSM
+590 RVGYAWRQRWSSL
-603 RTKGVGLRHH
+603 RTQGIGLKVS

-618 DRRLELR
+618 EHRLELR
-625 RTVRA
+625 RVVRA
-630 LRTEPVSYMDDGS
+630 LRTEAVSFTDDGP
-643 ERASMLLNKVSS
+643 ERAASLLNRVSR
-655 YPGWLQPEE
+655 YPGWLQPDE
-664 QATLEEAELAH
+664 QATLEGAEFTH
-675 EPDETLLR
+675 EPDAMLLQ
-683 ALESL
+683 ALGRL

-696 MDERRSLAQRNRLP
+696 MDERRSLVQRNRLP
-710 DELRDLLSEL
+710 DELRELLKEL
-720 QAQLAS
+720 QSQLAS
-726 AVVHSEWGSIAAIE
+726 AVIHSEWGAIAAVE
-740 RYQEAFEVQPRR
+740 RYQETLEVQPRR

-780 DGSEDAIA
+780 DGSEDAIS

-813 LARRRVVLVGDPRQL
+813 LARRRVILVGDPRQL

-854 QSLFERLWRQFERRK
+854 QSLFERLWRQFERRR
-869 AIDGISRVVMLDQQF
+869 ANDGINRVVMLDQQF

-906 VHSGRPESDFTLSV
+906 VHSGRPESDFTLSM

-930 VDVPASEGLEGRP
+930 VDVPASEGPEGRP

-949 RVRDAEAKRISSLL
+949 RVREAEARRISALVR
-963 KRLLQQLPEDASIG
+963 RLLQQLPADTSIG

-985 RDAICKALGSGQ
+985 RDAICNALGRGQ
-997 QPVTEWVDGAWRA
+997 EPVMELVDGAWRA

-1018 GGGERLRVGTVDAFQ
+1018 GGGERLRIGTVDAFQ
-1033 GKEFDVVLLSAVRSN
+1033 GKEFDVVLLSVVRSN

-1053 ILSPGAEAAERERFE
+1053 IPSPGAEAEERERFE

-1096 AVGDRAMFEGPI
+1096 AVGDRSMFEGSI

-1115 MRAFLT
+1115 MHAFLA
-1121 FCDEEARRG
+1121 FCDQEARHG

>member
-1 MSATITPR
+1 MWATVAQR
-9 MKPGALSGDPMKL
+9 MTHGASSGDPMKL
-22 SESPFLSTEVLTARV
+22 NESPFLSSEVLTAKV
-37 SDGLGPGSV
+37 NDGSTLSTSWV
-46 WTAGGSVLLSSEADA
+46 RGGGVLLSSEADA
-61 WILTQGQSLAY
+61 WILTQGQNLTY

-78 SSDLDQRAINPETR
+78 SKDLDHRATNPEIR
-92 WVLQDARK
+92 WVLQDARP
-100 GHVRLRYFT
+100 GRVSLRYFT

-115 LPRLDI
+115 LPQLDI

-131 RQSGHID
+131 RQSGRID
-138 TDDVAVAA
+138 TDDITIAA
-146 AWLTEEFVCSD
+146 AWLREEFVCDD
-157 PLDGA
+157 PTDNS

-170 GSDRK
+170 GADRK
-175 GQVQLVGRRLALDLR
+175 GQVQLVGRRMALDLR
-190 EDDQGTLWFE
+190 EDDQGALWFE
-200 RLARRPRSVEQP
+200 RLARRPRAVEQP
-212 FTLLLAGVHV
+212 FTLMLGDIRILD
-222 ANAAADVKPE
+222 AAANVKPV
-232 GVGQADKLRAA
+232 GVGQTDKLRAA

-255 LYGQREWDRTL
+255 LYGQREWERTL
-266 RRGAQ
+266 RKGAQ
-271 IQALQYSGVL
+271 VQALQYTRVT

-296 APLQAFMKRWQEETD
+296 IALQEFMKRWLEETD

-317 VGETPPDWSA
+317 VGATPPDWSA
-327 ERDLEAPA
+327 ERDLEAPVA
-335 SRKRAPIK
+335 RGRAAIK
-343 GTISLG
+343 GGIYQGT
-349 KDGLIL
+349 DGLVL
-355 DTYDR
+355 KTDDR

-413 TLQPLTRHVRETF
+413 RLPPLTRHVRETF
-426 HQGRPT
+426 YRGSPT

-473 NEGQVIAREVLIS
+473 NEGQVIAQEVLIS

-507 IKVGGRRDHAGEDP
+507 IKIGGRRDQSGEDP
-521 LAAWMHEQE
+521 LGAWMHEHE
-530 AKVSEVLAEL
+530 TRVSGVLSEL
-540 KQAHPRYQA
+540 KAAHPKYQA
-549 FADLQTLTRNL
+549 FSDSQTLTRNL

-568 RRIADLDAL
+568 RRKQDLDTL
-577 NGLLD
+577 IERLD
-582 EMERHGQV
+582 EVERHGHV
-590 RVGYAWRQRWTSM
+590 RVGFQWRQRWSSV
-603 RTKGVGLRHH
+603 RNAGYGSGG
-613 ATVPA
+613 ASIVPPE
-618 DRRLELR
+618 RRLGLR
-625 RTVRA
+625 RTVRS
-630 LRTEPVSYMDDGS
+630 LRTEAVSFLDDGP
-643 ERASMLLNKVSS
+643 ERASSLLNRVSG
-655 YPGWLQPEE
+655 YQGWLQPEDQE
-664 QATLEEAELAH
+664 TLERAELAN
-675 EPDETLLR
+675 EPDETLLL
-683 ALESL
+683 ALEQL

-696 MDERRSLAQRNRLP
+696 SEERRSLAQRNRLP
-710 DELRDLLSEL
+710 DDMRDLLREL
-720 QAQLAS
+720 QTLLAE
-726 AVVHSEWGSIAAIE
+726 AVVNSEWGSIVAVE
-740 RYQEAFEVQPRR
+740 RYQEAFEVQERR
-752 VRHAVETYSSVV
+752 VRQAVETYSSVV

-813 LARRRVVLVGDPRQL
+813 LARRRIVLVGDPRQL
-828 PHLLDAEIEEEIR
+828 PHLLDPEIEDEIR
-841 TERGDQV
+841 SERGEQV
-848 ASATYQ
+848 ASSTYQ

-869 AIDGISRVVMLDQQF
+869 AIDGINRVVMLDQQF

-906 VHSGRPESDFTLSV
+906 VHSGRAEADFTLSI
-920 PDFGRAVAAW
+920 PGFGNAVAAW
-930 VDVPASEGLEGRP
+930 VDVPAKDGPEGRP
-943 SSGSTT
+943 HPGSRT
-949 RVRDAEAKRISSLL
+949 RVRDAEAKRITLL
-963 KRLLQQLPEDASIG
+963 VKILIDQLPADASIG
-977 VITFYAGQ
+977 VITFYSGQ

-997 QPVTEWVDGAWRA
+997 QPVMELVDGAWRA

-1048 ARQVE
+1048 ERQVE
-1053 ILSPGAEAAERERFE
+1053 IPASEAEGSERDRFE
-1068 SQASSRY
+1068 VQASGRY
-1075 GHLRTPNRLNV
+1075 GHLRTSNRLNV

-1091 RRMLI
+1091 KRILI
-1096 AVGDRAMFEGPI
+1096 AVGDRAMFEGHI

-1115 MRAFLT
+1115 MHAFLA
-1121 FCDEEARRG
+1121 FCGEEARRG

>member
-1 MSATITPR
+1 MNLI
-9 MKPGALSGDPMKL
+9 
-22 SESPFLSTEVLTARV
+22 ESPFLSSDVLKARVGDGSAPVAAWTKGSSALLSLEGDAWVLTQA
-37 SDGLGPGSV
+37 
-46 WTAGGSVLLSSEADA
+46 
-61 WILTQGQSLAY
+61 QNLAY
-72 LELTSG
+72 LEITAG
-78 SSDLDQRAINPETR
+78 SKDLDQRATNPETQ
-92 WVLQDARK
+92 WVLQDVRK
-100 GHVRLRYFT
+100 GSVFLRYFT
-109 PQKTLA
+109 PQKALV

-131 RQSGHID
+131 RQSRHID
-138 TDDVAVAA
+138 SDDVAAAA
-146 AWLTEEFVCSD
+146 AWLSDEFVCTD
-157 PLDGA
+157 PLNGT

-175 GQVQLVGRRLALDLR
+175 GQVQLVGRRYALDLR
-190 EDDQGTLWFE
+190 EDAQGALWFE

-212 FTLLLAGVHV
+212 FTLLFADVHVTDAAAGV
-222 ANAAADVKPE
+222 KPD

-266 RRGAQ
+266 RRGAK
-271 IQALQYSGVL
+271 IQALPYTGVL
-281 PVSAEGGGWILQGDP
+281 PVSAEGGGWILQSDP
-296 APLQAFMKRWQEETD
+296 ALLQAFWKRWQEEVND
-311 GSELAE
+311 SEQAE
-317 VGETPPDWSA
+317 VGDTPPDWSA
-327 ERDLEAPA
+327 ERDLEAPGT
-335 SRKRAPIK
+335 RKRAPIK
-343 GTISLG
+343 GRISLG
-349 KDGLIL
+349 KGGLVL
-355 DTYDR
+355 ETDDR

-432 DRQIEALDVA
+432 QRQIEALDVA

-463 AALEQRLSEL
+463 AALERRLSEL
-473 NEGQVIAREVLIS
+473 NEGQVIAQEVLIS

-507 IKVGGRRDHAGEDP
+507 IKVGGRRDHTGEDP

-530 AKVSEVLAEL
+530 ANVHAVLTDLKEV
-540 KQAHPRYQA
+540 HPQYEA
-549 FADLQTLTRNL
+549 FSSLQTLIRNL
-560 LMLGSPPE
+560 LILGSPPE
-568 RRIADLDAL
+568 RRTADLDTL
-577 NGLLD
+577 IRLLD
-582 EMERHGQV
+582 EVERHGGV
-590 RVGYAWRQRWTSM
+590 RAGYAWRQRWSSL
-603 RTKGVGLRHH
+603 RTQVVGVRTGVV
-613 ATVPA
+613 VPSE
-618 DRRLELR
+618 RRLELR
-625 RTVRA
+625 RNVRA
-630 LRTEPVSYMDDGS
+630 LRTVLVSFMDDGP
-643 ERASMLLNKVSS
+643 ERASSLLNKASS

-664 QATLEEAELAH
+664 LATLEEAEVAH
-675 EPDETLLR
+675 APAETLLQ
-683 ALESL
+683 ALADL
-688 QMRLLDRL
+688 QLQLLDRL

-710 DELRDLLSEL
+710 DEVRDLLKEL
-720 QAQLAS
+720 QARLAS
-726 AVVHSEWGSIAAIE
+726 AVVSSRWGSIAAIE
-740 RYQEAFEVQPRR
+740 RYQDALEVQPRR
-752 VRHAVETYSSVV
+752 VRQAVETYSSVV

-780 DGSEDAIA
+780 DGSEEAIS

-841 TERGDQV
+841 AERGDQL

-869 AIDGISRVVMLDQQF
+869 SIDGISRVVMLDQQF

-906 VHSGRPESDFTLSV
+906 VHSGRPESDFTLTL
-920 PDFGRAVAAW
+920 PDFGYAVAAW

-943 SSGSTT
+943 AAGSTT
-949 RVRDAEAKRISSLL
+949 RIRDAEAKRISSLVR
-963 KRLLQQLPEDASIG
+963 RLLEQLPAEASIG
-977 VITFYAGQ
+977 VITFYSGQ

-997 QPVTEWVDGAWRA
+997 QPVMEWVDGAWRV
-1010 REPFAQLP
+1010 RETLAQLP
-1018 GGGERLRVGTVDAFQ
+1018 SGGERLRVGTVDAFQ
-1033 GKEFDVVLLSAVRSN
+1033 GKEFDIVVLSVVRSN
-1048 ARQVE
+1048 TRQVE
-1053 ILSPGAEAAERERFE
+1053 IPSPEAESAEQERFE
-1068 SQASSRY
+1068 SQASGRY

-1091 RRMLI
+1091 RRILI
-1096 AVGDRAMFEGPI
+1096 AVGDRAMFEGPV

-1115 MRAFLT
+1115 MHAFLA
-1121 FCDEEARRG
+1121 FCDEEAHLG

>member
-1 MSATITPR
+1 
-9 MKPGALSGDPMKL
+9 MKL
-22 SESPFLSTEVLTARV
+22 SESPFLSSEVLTARV
-37 SDGLGPGSV
+37 GDGSAPAAA
-46 WTAGGSVLLSSEADA
+46 WTAGASALLSAEADA
-61 WILTQGQSLAY
+61 WILTQGQNLAY

-78 SSDLDQRAINPETR
+78 SKDLDQRATNPETR
-92 WVLQDARK
+92 WVLQEARK
-100 GHVRLRYFT
+100 GQVRMRYFT

-115 LPRLDI
+115 LPGLDI

-138 TDDVAVAA
+138 SDDIAAAA
-146 AWLTEEFVCSD
+146 AWLSEELVCSD

-162 SMVFLAIY
+162 CMVFLAIY

-175 GQVQLVGRRLALDLR
+175 GQVQLVGRRFALDLR
-190 EDDQGTLWFE
+190 EDSQGALWYE

-212 FTLLLAGVHV
+212 FTLLLAQVRITD
-222 ANAAADVKPE
+222 AAADAKPE
-232 GVGQADKLRAA
+232 GTRQADTLRAA

-271 IQALQYSGVL
+271 IQAVQYTSVV
-281 PVSAEGGGWILQGDP
+281 PVSVEGGGWILQGDP
-296 APLQAFMKRWQEETD
+296 ALLQAFWKRWQEETD

-317 VGETPPDWSA
+317 VGEAPPDWSA
-327 ERDLEAPA
+327 ERDLEAPV
-335 SRKRAPIK
+335 SRKRSPIK

-349 KDGLIL
+349 QGGLVL
-355 DTYDR
+355 DTQDR
-360 EPPCPGYV
+360 EPPCPGYL

-463 AALEQRLSEL
+463 AALERRLSEL
-473 NEGQVIAREVLIS
+473 NEGQVIAQEVLIS

-507 IKVGGRRDHAGEDP
+507 IKVGGRRDQAGADP
-521 LAAWMHEQE
+521 LATWMHEQE
-530 AKVSEVLAEL
+530 AAISGVLTEL
-540 KQAHPRYQA
+540 KQAHPHYHA
-549 FADLQTLTRNL
+549 FSDLQTLTLNL

-568 RRIADLDAL
+568 RRAADLDAL
-577 NGLLD
+577 AGRLD
-582 EMERHGQV
+582 EVERHGQI
-590 RVGYAWRQRWTSM
+590 RMTYEWRQRWSSL
-603 RTKGVGLRHH
+603 RARGVGVGGG

-618 DRRLELR
+618 ERRLELR

-630 LRTEPVSYMDDGS
+630 LRTDAVSFVDDGP
-643 ERASMLLNKVSS
+643 ERASSLLNRASS
-655 YPGWLQPEE
+655 YPGWLQPQEL
-664 QATLEEAELAH
+664 ATLEEAELALGAN
-675 EPDETLLR
+675 EMLLL

-710 DELRDLLSEL
+710 DELRDLLKEL
-720 QAQLAS
+720 QAQLAKALANS
-726 AVVHSEWGSIAAIE
+726 DWGLVAAIE
-740 RYQEAFEVQPRR
+740 RYQEALEIQPRR
-752 VRHAVETYSSVV
+752 VRQAVETYSSVV

-780 DGSEDAIA
+780 DGSEDAIS

-869 AIDGISRVVMLDQQF
+869 AIDGINRVVMLDQQF

-906 VHSGRPESDFTLSV
+906 VHSGRPASDFTLTL
-920 PDFGRAVAAW
+920 PDFGGAVAAW
-930 VDVPASEGLEGRP
+930 VDVPVSEGSEGRP
-943 SSGSTT
+943 SAGSRT
-949 RVRDAEAKRISSLL
+949 RVRDAESKRIASLV
-963 KRLLQQLPEDASIG
+963 KRLLQQLPADASLG
-977 VITFYAGQ
+977 VITFYSGQ
-985 RDAICKALGSGQ
+985 RDAICKALSSGPH
-997 QPVTEWVDGAWRA
+997 PVMEWVDGAWRPC
-1010 REPFAQLP
+1010 ESFAQLP
-1018 GGGERLRVGTVDAFQ
+1018 NGGERFRVGTVDAFQ
-1033 GKEFDVVLLSAVRSN
+1033 GKEFDVVLLSTVRSN

-1053 ILSPGAEAAERERFE
+1053 IPSPEAEASERDRFE
-1068 SQASSRY
+1068 LQASSRY

-1115 MRAFLT
+1115 MHAFLA
-1121 FCDEEARRG
+1121 FCDEEVRRG

>member
-1 MSATITPR
+1 ML
-9 MKPGALSGDPMKL
+9 GALSGETMKL
-22 SESPFLSTEVLTARV
+22 SESPFLSSEVLTARV
-37 SDGLGPGSV
+37 GDGSAQASA
-46 WTAGGSVLLSSEADA
+46 WTAGASALLSAEADA
-61 WILTQGQSLAY
+61 WILTQGQNLAY

-78 SSDLDQRAINPETR
+78 SKDLDQRATNPETR
-92 WVLQDARK
+92 WVLQEARK
-100 GHVRLRYFT
+100 GQIRMRYFT

-115 LPRLDI
+115 LPGLDI
-121 LIDTR
+121 FIDTR

-138 TDDVAVAA
+138 SDDIAVAA
-146 AWLTEEFVCSD
+146 AWLSDEFVCSD

-162 SMVFLAIY
+162 CMVFLAIY

-175 GQVQLVGRRLALDLR
+175 GQVQLVGRRFALDLR
-190 EDDQGTLWFE
+190 EDAQGALWFE

-212 FTLLLAGVHV
+212 FTLLLAQVQITD
-222 ANAAADVKPE
+222 AAADVKPE
-232 GVGQADKLRAA
+232 GPRQADTLRAA

-255 LYGQREWDRTL
+255 LYGQREWDRPL

-271 IQALQYSGVL
+271 IQAVQYTGVA
-281 PVSAEGGGWILQGDP
+281 PVSAEGGGWILQGDT
-296 APLQAFMKRWQEETD
+296 ALLQAFWKRWQEETD

-317 VGETPPDWSA
+317 VGEAPPDWIA
-327 ERDLEAPA
+327 ERDLEAPV
-335 SRKRAPIK
+335 SRKRSPIK
-343 GTISLG
+343 GAISLG
-349 KDGLIL
+349 QGGLVL
-355 DTYDR
+355 DTQDR

-426 HQGRPT
+426 HEGRPT

-463 AALEQRLSEL
+463 AALERRLSEL
-473 NEGQVIAREVLIS
+473 NEGQVIAQEVLIS

-507 IKVGGRRDHAGEDP
+507 IKVGGRQDQAGEDP

-530 AKVSEVLAEL
+530 ASISGVLTEL
-540 KQAHPRYQA
+540 KQAHPHYHA
-549 FADLQTLTRNL
+549 FSDLQTLTRNL

-568 RRIADLDAL
+568 RRTADLEAVAAR
-577 NGLLD
+577 LD
-582 EMERHGQV
+582 EVERHGHI
-590 RVGYAWRQRWTSM
+590 RMSYEWRQRWS
-603 RTKGVGLRHH
+603 GLR
-613 ATVPA
+613 ATGVVLRGSATIPA
-618 DRRLELR
+618 ERRLELR

-630 LRTEPVSYMDDGS
+630 LRTDAMSFMDDGP
-643 ERASMLLNKVSS
+643 ERASSLLNKVSS

-664 QATLEEAELAH
+664 LATLEEAELTL
-675 EPDETLLR
+675 ESDELLLR

-688 QMRLLDRL
+688 QMELLDRL

-710 DELRDLLSEL
+710 DELRGLLKEL

-726 AVVHSEWGSIAAIE
+726 AVVNSDWGLVAAIE
-740 RYQEAFEVQPRR
+740 RYQEALEVQPRR
-752 VRHAVETYSSVV
+752 VRQAVENYSSVV

-780 DGSEDAIA
+780 DGSEDAIS

-828 PHLLDAEIEEEIR
+828 PHLLDADIEEEIR

-869 AIDGISRVVMLDQQF
+869 AIDGINRVVMLDQQF

-906 VHSGRPESDFTLSV
+906 VHSGRPASDFTLTL
-920 PDFGRAVAAW
+920 PDFGDAVAAW
-930 VDVPASEGLEGRP
+930 VDVPASDGPEGRP
-943 SSGSTT
+943 SPGSRT
-949 RVRDAEAKRISSLL
+949 RVRDAEAKRIASIV
-963 KRLLQQLPEDASIG
+963 KRLLQQLPENASIG
-977 VITFYAGQ
+977 VITFYSGQ

-997 QPVTEWVDGAWRA
+997 QPVMEWVDGAWRPS
-1010 REPFAQLP
+1010 ESIAQLP
-1018 GGGERLRVGTVDAFQ
+1018 NGGERFRVGTVDAFQ

-1053 ILSPGAEAAERERFE
+1053 IPAPEAEAADRDRFE
-1068 SQASSRY
+1068 LQASSRY

-1108 AEACVPE
+1108 AESCVPE
-1115 MRAFLT
+1115 MHAFLA

>member
-1 MSATITPR
+1 
-9 MKPGALSGDPMKL
+9 MKL
-22 SESPFLSTEVLTARV
+22 SESPFLSSEVLTAGV
-37 SDGLGPGSV
+37 GDGSAPASA
-46 WTAGGSVLLSSEADA
+46 WTAGASALLSAEADA
-61 WILTQGQSLAY
+61 WILTQGQNLAY

-78 SSDLDQRAINPETR
+78 SKDLDQRATNPETR

-100 GHVRLRYFT
+100 GQVRIRYFT

-115 LPRLDI
+115 LPGLDI

-131 RQSGHID
+131 RQSRHID
-138 TDDVAVAA
+138 SDDIAVAA
-146 AWLTEEFVCSD
+146 AWLSEEFVCSD

-162 SMVFLAIY
+162 CMVFLAIY

-175 GQVQLVGRRLALDLR
+175 GQVQLVGRRFALDLR
-190 EDDQGTLWFE
+190 EDAQGALWFE

-212 FTLLLAGVHV
+212 FTLLLAQVRITD
-222 ANAAADVKPE
+222 AAADVKPE
-232 GVGQADKLRAA
+232 GARQADTLRAA

-271 IQALQYSGVL
+271 IQAVQYTGVV
-281 PVSAEGGGWILQGDP
+281 PVSAEGGGWILRGDP
-296 APLQAFMKRWQEETD
+296 ALLQAFWKRWQEETD

-317 VGETPPDWSA
+317 VGETPPDWSV
-327 ERDLEAPA
+327 ERDLEAPV
-335 SRKRAPIK
+335 SRKRSPIK

-349 KDGLIL
+349 QGELVL
-355 DTYDR
+355 DTQGR
-360 EPPCPGYV
+360 EPPFPGYV

-413 TLQPLTRHVRETF
+413 TQQPLTRHVRETF

-432 DRQIEALDVA
+432 ERQIEALDVA

-463 AALEQRLSEL
+463 AALERRLSEL
-473 NEGQVIAREVLIS
+473 NEGQVIAQEVLIS

-498 RTRVYGLPA
+498 RSRVYGLPA

-521 LAAWMHEQE
+521 LAVWIHEQE
-530 AKVSEVLAEL
+530 AAISGVLTEL
-540 KQAHPRYQA
+540 KQAHPHYHA
-549 FADLQTLTRNL
+549 FSDLQTLTRNL

-568 RRIADLDAL
+568 RRAADLDAL
-577 NGLLD
+577 AGRLD
-582 EMERHGQV
+582 EVEWHGQI
-590 RVGYAWRQRWTSM
+590 RMTYEWRQRWSNL
-603 RTKGVGLRHH
+603 RAKGVGVEGG

-618 DRRLELR
+618 ERRLELR

-630 LRTEPVSYMDDGS
+630 LRTDAVSFMDDGP
-643 ERASMLLNKVSS
+643 ERASSLLNKASS
-655 YPGWLQPEE
+655 YPGWLQSEE
-664 QATLEEAELAH
+664 LATLEEAELAL
-675 EPDETLLR
+675 EADEMLLQ

-710 DELRDLLSEL
+710 DELRDLLKEL
-720 QAQLAS
+720 QAQLAR
-726 AVVHSEWGSIAAIE
+726 AVVNSDWGLVAAIE
-740 RYQEAFEVQPRR
+740 RYQEALEVQPRR
-752 VRHAVETYSSVV
+752 VQQAVETYSSVV

-780 DGSEDAIA
+780 DGSEDAIS

-869 AIDGISRVVMLDQQF
+869 SIDGINRVVMLDQQF

-906 VHSGRPESDFTLSV
+906 VHSGRPASDFTLTL

-930 VDVPASEGLEGRP
+930 MDVPASEGSEGRP
-943 SSGSTT
+943 SAGSRT
-949 RVRDAEAKRISSLL
+949 RVRDAEAKRVALL
-963 KRLLQQLPEDASIG
+963 VKRLLQQLPEDASIG
-977 VITFYAGQ
+977 VITFYSGQ
-985 RDAICKALGSGQ
+985 RDAICKALSSGQ
-997 QPVTEWVDGAWRA
+997 QPVMKWVDGVWRP
-1010 REPFAQLP
+1010 RESFAQLP
-1018 GGGERLRVGTVDAFQ
+1018 NGGERFRVGTVDAFQ
-1033 GKEFDVVLLSAVRSN
+1033 GKEFDVVLLSTVRSN

-1053 ILSPGAEAAERERFE
+1053 IPSPEAEAAERDRFE
-1068 SQASSRY
+1068 LQASSRY

-1096 AVGDRAMFEGPI
+1096 AVGDRAMFEDPI
-1108 AEACVPE
+1108 AESCVPE
-1115 MRAFLT
+1115 MHAFLA

>member
-1 MSATITPR
+1 MN
-9 MKPGALSGDPMKL
+9 L
-22 SESPFLSTEVLTARV
+22 SESPFLSSEVLAARV
-37 SDGLGPGSV
+37 GEKSASAAA
-46 WTAGGSVLLSSEADA
+46 WTAGASALLSSEADT
-61 WILTQGQSLAY
+61 WILSQGQNLAY

-78 SSDLDQRAINPETR
+78 SRDLDQRATNPETR

-100 GHVRLRYFT
+100 GQVRLRYFT

-121 LIDTR
+121 HIDTR

-131 RQSGHID
+131 RQSGHVD
-138 TDDVAVAA
+138 TDATDIAA
-146 AWLTEEFVCSD
+146 AWLSEEFVCND
-157 PLDGA
+157 PLDGT

-170 GSDRK
+170 GSDRQ
-175 GQVQLVGRRLALDLR
+175 GQVQLVGRRFALDLR
-190 EDDQGTLWFE
+190 EDDKGALWFE

-212 FTLLLAGVHV
+212 FTLLLTEVRIAD
-222 ANAAADVKPE
+222 AAADLKPE
-232 GVGQADKLRAA
+232 GIGQADKLRAA

-266 RRGAQ
+266 RRAAK
-271 IQALQYSGVL
+271 IQALPYTGVL
-281 PVSAEGGGWILQGDP
+281 PVSAEGGGWILQSDP
-296 APLQAFMKRWQEETD
+296 VLVQAFWKRWQEETD

-327 ERDLEAPA
+327 ERDLEAPVTK
-335 SRKRAPIK
+335 KRTPIK
-343 GTISLG
+343 GTIAMG
-349 KDGLIL
+349 KGGLAL
-355 DTYDR
+355 ETDDR
-360 EPPCPGYV
+360 EPPSPGYV

-399 ALLLDIPLPRVRAS
+399 ALLLDIPLPRARAS
-413 TLQPLTRHVRETF
+413 KLQPLTRHVRETF

-432 DRQIEALDVA
+432 ERQIEALDVA

-463 AALEQRLSEL
+463 AALERRLSEL
-473 NEGQVIAREVLIS
+473 NEGQVIAQEVLIS

-507 IKVGGRRDHAGEDP
+507 IKVGGRRDNTGEDP

-530 AKVSEVLAEL
+530 SKVSEVLTGL
-540 KQAHPRYQA
+540 RQSHPEYQA
-549 FADLQTLTRNL
+549 FSDLQTLTRNL

-568 RRIADLDAL
+568 RRTADLDAVAKR
-577 NGLLD
+577 LD
-582 EMERHGQV
+582 EVERHGQV
-590 RVGYAWRQRWTSM
+590 RVGYAWRQRWSSL
-603 RTKGVGLRHH
+603 RTQGVGLKAG

-618 DRRLELR
+618 ERRLELR

-630 LRTEPVSYMDDGS
+630 LRTEVVSFMDDGP
-643 ERASMLLNKVSS
+643 EQASSLLNKVSG

-664 QATLEEAELAH
+664 QTTLEDAELTH
-675 EPDETLLR
+675 EPDAMLLQ
-683 ALESL
+683 ALASL

-696 MDERRSLAQRNRLP
+696 VDERRSLAQRNRLP
-710 DELRDLLSEL
+710 DELRDLLKEL
-720 QAQLAS
+720 QSQLAS
-726 AVVHSEWGSIAAIE
+726 AVTHSAWGSIAAVE
-740 RYQEAFEVQPRR
+740 RYQEALEVQPRR

-780 DGSEDAIA
+780 DGSEDAIS

-841 TERGDQV
+841 AERGDQV

-869 AIDGISRVVMLDQQF
+869 FTDGINRVVMLDQQF

-906 VHSGRPESDFTLSV
+906 VHSGRPESDFKLTL
-920 PDFGRAVAAW
+920 PDFGQAVAAW
-930 VDVPASEGLEGRP
+930 VDVPASEGSEGRP
-943 SSGSTT
+943 SEGSTT
-949 RVRDAEAKRISSLL
+949 RVRDAEAKRISSLV
-963 KRLLQQLPEDASIG
+963 KRLLQQLPADASIG
-977 VITFYAGQ
+977 VITFYSGQ

-997 QPVTEWVDGAWRA
+997 QSVMEWVDGSWRA
-1010 REPFAQLP
+1010 RELFAKLP
-1018 GGGERLRVGTVDAFQ
+1018 SGGERLRVGTVDAFQ

-1053 ILSPGAEAAERERFE
+1053 IPLPNSEAAERERFE

-1091 RRMLI
+1091 RRILI

-1115 MRAFLT
+1115 MHAFLA

>member
-1 MSATITPR
+1 
-9 MKPGALSGDPMKL
+9 MKL
-22 SESPFLSTEVLTARV
+22 SESPFLSSEILAARINQSSV
-37 SDGLGPGSV
+37 QDTV
-46 WTAGGSVLLSSEADA
+46 WTTGGSVLLSAEADT
-61 WILTQGQSLAY
+61 WVLTQGQSLAY

-78 SSDLDQRAINPETR
+78 SRDLDQRATNPEIR
-92 WVLQDARK
+92 WMLQDARK
-100 GHVRLRYFT
+100 GQVKLRYFT
-109 PQKTLA
+109 PQKTLE
-115 LPRLDI
+115 LSRLDI

-138 TDDVAVAA
+138 TDDIAVAA
-146 AWLTEEFVCSD
+146 AWLSEEFVCND
-157 PLDGA
+157 PLGGA

-170 GSDRK
+170 GSERK
-175 GQVQLVGRRLALDLR
+175 GQVQLVGRRMALDLR
-190 EDDQGTLWFE
+190 EDDQGAFWFE

-212 FTLLLAGVHV
+212 FTLLLGDIRVTDV
-222 ANAAADVKPE
+222 AAAVKPE
-232 GVGQADKLRAA
+232 GAGQADKLRAA
-243 ATTPGGYLDLWR
+243 ATTPGGYLDLWS
-255 LYGQREWDRTL
+255 LYGQREWERTL
-266 RRGAQ
+266 RRGAK
-271 IQALQYSGVL
+271 IQALQYTGVA
-281 PVSAEGGGWILQGDP
+281 PVSAEGGGWILQGDLKL
-296 APLQAFMKRWQEETD
+296 LQAFMKRWLDETD

-317 VGETPPDWSA
+317 VSDTPPDWSA
-327 ERDLEAPA
+327 ERDLEAPVTK
-335 SRKRAPIK
+335 KRAAIK

-349 KDGLIL
+349 RHGLVL
-355 DTYDR
+355 DTDDR
-360 EPPCPGYV
+360 EPPCPGYL
-368 YLSLAGHRTQH
+368 YLSLTGHRTQH

-399 ALLLDIPLPRVRAS
+399 ALLLDIPHPRVRAS
-413 TLQPLTRHVRETF
+413 TQQPLTREVRETF

-432 DRQIEALDVA
+432 ERQIEALDVA

-463 AALEQRLSEL
+463 AALERRLSQL
-473 NEGQVIAREVLIS
+473 NEGQVIAQEVLIS

-507 IKVGGRRDHAGEDP
+507 IKVGGRRDHSGADP
-521 LAAWMHEQE
+521 LDAWIHEQE
-530 AKVSEVLAEL
+530 ANVSAVLFEL
-540 KQAHPRYQA
+540 KQTHPRYQA
-549 FADLQTLTRNL
+549 FSELQSLTRNL

-568 RRIADLDAL
+568 RRAMDFDAL
-577 NGLLD
+577 IEQLD
-582 EMERHGQV
+582 EVERHGHI
-590 RVGYAWRQRWTSM
+590 RVGYAWRQRWSSL
-603 RTKGVGLRHH
+603 RTKGGDLRESS
-613 ATVPA
+613 AVPA
-618 DRRLELR
+618 ERRQELR
-625 RTVRA
+625 RMVRA
-630 LRTEPVSYMDDGS
+630 LRTELVSFLDDGP
-643 ERASMLLNKVSS
+643 ERASSLLNKVSG

-664 QATLEEAELAH
+664 QAMLEEAELAC
-675 EPDETLLR
+675 EPDEPLLQG
-683 ALESL
+683 LEEL

-696 MDERRSLAQRNRLP
+696 INERRSLAQRNRLP
-710 DELRDLLSEL
+710 DELRDLLREL
-720 QAQLAS
+720 QTLLAD
-726 AVVHSEWGSIAAIE
+726 AVVRSEWGSIAAVE
-740 RYQEAFEVQPRR
+740 RYQDALEVQERR
-752 VRHAVETYSSVV
+752 VRQAVENYSSVV

-813 LARRRVVLVGDPRQL
+813 LARRRIVLVGDPRQL

-841 TERGDQV
+841 SEREDQV

-869 AIDGISRVVMLDQQF
+869 SIDGINRVVMLDQQF

-906 VHSGRPESDFTLSV
+906 VHSGRSESDFTLSI
-920 PDFGRAVAAW
+920 PDFGSAVAAW
-930 VDVPASEGLEGRP
+930 VNVPASEGQEGRP
-943 SSGSTT
+943 SPGSST
-949 RVRDAEAKRISSLL
+949 RVRDAEAWRISSLVT
-963 KRLLQQLPEDASIG
+963 RLIKQLPADASIG
-977 VITFYAGQ
+977 VITFYSGQ
-985 RDAICKALGSGQ
+985 RDAICQALSSGK
-997 QPVTEWVDGAWRA
+997 QPLMELVDGAWRA

-1053 ILSPGAEAAERERFE
+1053 IPGPGAEAAERERFE
-1068 SQASSRY
+1068 SQASGRY
-1075 GHLRTPNRLNV
+1075 GHLRTSNRLNV

-1091 RRMLI
+1091 RRILI
-1096 AVGDRAMFEGPI
+1096 AVGDRAMFEGPV

-1115 MRAFLT
+1115 MHAFLA
-1121 FCDEEARRG
+1121 FCDEEVHRG

>member
-1 MSATITPR
+1 MN
-9 MKPGALSGDPMKL
+9 L
-22 SESPFLSTEVLTARV
+22 SESPFLSSEVLTARV
-37 SDGLGPGSV
+37 GEGSPSAAA
-46 WTAGGSVLLSSEADA
+46 WTAGASALLSPEADA
-61 WILTQGQSLAY
+61 WILTQGQNLAY

-78 SSDLDQRAINPETR
+78 SRDLDQRATNPETR

-100 GHVRLRYFT
+100 GQVRLRYFT

-121 LIDTR
+121 HIDTR

-138 TDDVAVAA
+138 TDAINVAA
-146 AWLTEEFVCSD
+146 AWLREEFVCND

-170 GSDRK
+170 GSDRQ
-175 GQVQLVGRRLALDLR
+175 GQVQLVGRRFALDLR
-190 EDDQGTLWFE
+190 EDDKGTLWFE

-212 FTLLLAGVHV
+212 FTLLLTEVRIAD
-222 ANAAADVKPE
+222 AAADLKPDS
-232 GVGQADKLRAA
+232 VGQADKLRAA

-266 RRGAQ
+266 RRGAK
-271 IQALQYSGVL
+271 IQALPYTGVS

-296 APLQAFMKRWQEETD
+296 ALLQAFWKRWQEETD
-311 GSELAE
+311 DSELAE
-317 VGETPPDWSA
+317 VGDTPPDWST
-327 ERDLEAPA
+327 ERDLEAPGT
-335 SRKRAPIK
+335 RKRAPIK
-343 GTISLG
+343 GRVSLARG
-349 KDGLIL
+349 GLVL
-355 DTYDR
+355 DTDDR

-379 LRRIRARQ
+379 IRRIRARQ

-399 ALLLDIPLPRVRAS
+399 ALLLDIPLPRARAS
-413 TLQPLTRHVRETF
+413 KLQPLTRHVRETF

-432 DRQIEALDVA
+432 ERQIEALDVA

-463 AALEQRLSEL
+463 AALERRLSEL
-473 NEGQVIAREVLIS
+473 NEGQVIAQEVLIS

-507 IKVGGRRDHAGEDP
+507 IKVGGRRDHTGEDP
-521 LAAWMHEQE
+521 LAVWMHEQE
-530 AKVSEVLAEL
+530 VNVNAVLTEL
-540 KQAHPRYQA
+540 REAHPQYEA
-549 FADLQTLTRNL
+549 FSDLQTLTRNL

-568 RRIADLDAL
+568 RRASDFDAL
-577 NGLLD
+577 IRQLD
-582 EMERHGQV
+582 EVERHGKV
-590 RVGYAWRQRWTSM
+590 RVSFAWRQRWNGL
-603 RTKGVGLRHH
+603 RAQGVGLRDS

-618 DRRLELR
+618 ERRLELR
-625 RTVRA
+625 RTVRG
-630 LRTEPVSYMDDGS
+630 LRTEPVSFMDDGP
-643 ERASMLLNKVSS
+643 ERASSLLNRVSG
-655 YPGWLQPEE
+655 YLGWLMPEE
-664 QATLEEAELAH
+664 QATLEEAELAY
-675 EPDETLLR
+675 EPDEMLLQ

-688 QMRLLDRL
+688 QTRLLDRL
-696 MDERRSLAQRNRLP
+696 TDERRALAQRNRLP
-710 DELRDLLSEL
+710 DELRDLLKEL
-720 QAQLAS
+720 QVHLSS
-726 AVVHSEWGSIAAIE
+726 AVVHSAWGSIAAIE
-740 RYQEAFEVQPRR
+740 RYLEALEVQPRR

-780 DGSEDAIA
+780 DGSEDAIS

-848 ASATYQ
+848 ASTTYQ
-854 QSLFERLWRQFERRK
+854 QSLFERLWRQFVRRK
-869 AIDGISRVVMLDQQF
+869 STDGINRVVMLDQQF

-906 VHSGRPESDFTLSV
+906 VHSGRPESDFTLTL
-920 PDFGRAVAAW
+920 PDFGNAVAAW
-930 VDVPASEGLEGRP
+930 IDVPASEGSEGRP
-943 SSGSTT
+943 SAGSKT
-949 RVRDAEAKRISSLL
+949 RIRDAEAKRISSLVR
-963 KRLLQQLPEDASIG
+963 RLLQQLPEDASIG
-977 VITFYAGQ
+977 VITFYSGQ

-997 QPVTEWVDGAWRA
+997 QPVMEWVDSAWRV
-1010 REPFAQLP
+1010 REHLAQLP
-1018 GGGERLRVGTVDAFQ
+1018 SGGERLRVGTVDAFQ
-1033 GKEFDVVLLSAVRSN
+1033 GKEFDIVFLSAVRSN
-1048 ARQVE
+1048 TRQVA
-1053 ILSPGAEAAERERFE
+1053 IPSPEVDATERERFE
-1068 SQASSRY
+1068 SQASGRY

-1091 RRMLI
+1091 RRILI

-1115 MRAFLT
+1115 MHAFLA